1 MTSTLKKINALVLFG
16 TRPEAIKMAPIVK
29 KFEELQEKIRT
40 IVCVTGQH
48 RQMLDQ
54 ILDTFGIS
62 PHIDLDLM
70 QENQSLASLSSRTMT
85 ALDAVLDKTQP
96 DVMLVQGDTTTAM
109 IGALAAHYHQ
119 IPVGH
124 IEAGLRTDH
133 RYDPFPEEMN
143 RRLISV
149 LSQYH
154 FAPTRE
160 SETSLLNEGHPRESI
175 FMTGNT
181 VVDALLWVLDNRKSS
196 VTDFFTDGKRGIL
209 VTAHRRENFQGPLR
223 NICNALIK
231 ISQKFDDVE
240 ILYPVHLNPNINK
253 PVHDLLSGVPGIRLV
268 EPLPYE
274 DLVQA
279 MSQAYL
285 IMTDSGG
292 IQEEAPALGKPVL
305 VMRETTERPEG
316 VEAGVSKIVGTGE
329 KSITD
334 NANLLLTDDK
344 AYEKMAR
351 AVNPYGDGQ
360 AADKIAHALLNCGR
374 LDPV

>member
-1 MTSTLKKINALVLFG
+1 MKSTHKAIKALILFG
-16 TRPEAIKMAPIVK
+16 TRPEAIKMAPVVK
-29 KFEELQEKIRT
+29 KFQELADSITT

-48 RQMLDQ
+48 REMLDQ
-54 ILDTFGIS
+54 VLNTFGIV
-62 PHIDLDLM
+62 PDIDLSLM
-70 QENQSLASLSSRTMT
+70 QERQSLASLSSRAMT
-85 ALDAVLDKTQP
+85 TLDVVLDQTRP

-109 IGALAAHYHQ
+109 IGALAAHYHK

-133 RYDPFPEEMN
+133 RYNPFPEEMN

-154 FAPTRE
+154 FAPTQK
-160 SETSLLNEGHPRESI
+160 SEAALLNEGHPRESV

-181 VVDALLWVLDNRKSS
+181 VVDALLWVLENRKSS
-196 VTDFFTDGKRGIL
+196 VTDFFAPGTRGIL

-223 NICNALIK
+223 NICNALLK
-231 ISQKFDDVE
+231 ISQRFDDIE

-253 PVHDLLSGVPGIRLV
+253 PVHDLLAGHKGIRLV

-279 MSQAYL
+279 MKQAYL

-334 NANLLLTDDK
+334 NATLLLAESDE
-344 AYEKMAR
+344 YEKIAR

-360 AADKIAHALLNCGR
+360 AAEKIADALLNIFAVG
-374 LDPV
+374 

>member
-1 MTSTLKKINALVLFG
+1 
-16 TRPEAIKMAPIVK
+16 MAPIVRR
-29 KFEELQEKIRT
+29 FQELQDKITT
-40 IVCVTGQH
+40 IICATGQH

-54 ILDTFGIS
+54 ILDTFGIV
-62 PHIDLDLM
+62 PDIDLNLM
-70 QENQSLASLSSRTMT
+70 QENQSLASLSSRAMT
-85 ALDAVLDKTQP
+85 ALDEVLVRTRP

-119 IPVGH
+119 VPVGH
-124 IEAGLRTDH
+124 VEAGLRTDH

-149 LSQYH
+149 LAQYH
-154 FAPTRE
+154 FAPTKN
-160 SETSLLNEGHPRESI
+160 SEAILLNEGHPRESV

-181 VVDALLWVLDNRKSS
+181 VVDALLWVLKNRQSS
-196 VTDFFTDGKRGIL
+196 ITEFFSPGTRGIL
-209 VTAHRRENFQGPLR
+209 VTAHRRENFEGPLR
-223 NICNALIK
+223 NICGALLEIT
-231 ISQKFDDVE
+231 QRFDDVE

-253 PVHDLLSGVPGIRLV
+253 PVHDLLSGHSRIRLV

-274 DLVQA
+274 YLVQA
-279 MSQAYL
+279 MNQSYL

-316 VEAGVSKIVGTGE
+316 VEAGVSRIVGTEEGT
-329 KSITD
+329 ITES
-334 NANLLLTDDK
+334 ANLLLTEHDE
-344 AYEKMAR
+344 YEKMAR
-351 AVNPYGDGQ
+351 SVNPYGDGQ
-360 AADKIAHALLNCGR
+360 AADKIAHAILDCRR